1 MGLNPE
7 SCYGAGLNVS
17 AQLTFSFQ
25 KHNPYY
31 LKGTLAV
38 VIGKTCHEHIAF
50 L

>member
-7 SCYGAGLNVS
+7 SCYDVGLNVS
-17 AQLTFSFQ
+17 TLLTSTFQ

-31 LKGTLAV
+31 PKGMLAV
-38 VIGKTCHEHIAF
+38 VIGETYFEDIAF

>member
-7 SCYGAGLNVS
+7 SCYDAGFNVS
-17 AQLTFSFQ
+17 TLLTFNFQ

-31 LKGTLAV
+31 LKGMLAV
-38 VIGKTCHEHIAF
+38 VIGEMYYEDIAF